1 MISRLDQH
9 YLHVEQIGDV
19 TVVTFNRSEFLD
31 ETTIRLIGEQLFHLA
46 QKSDRPL
53 LVLNVAAVKK
63 LSTMMLGHF
72 ITLHK
77 KARAA
82 GGRLVLCRLDPQL
95 HEAFDMLRVGQIIPI
110 YAEEQDALQAF

>member
-1 MISRLDQH
+1 MIARLDQQ
-9 YLHVEQIGDV
+9 YLQAEQIGNV

-31 ETTIRLIGEQLFHLA
+31 ETTIRLIGEQLSDLA
-46 QKSDRPL
+46 RRSECPR

-63 LSTMMLGHF
+63 VSTMMLGHF

-77 KARAA
+77 RARAA
-82 GGRLVLCRLDPQL
+82 GGRMVLCRLDPQL
-95 HEAFDMLRVGQIIPI
+95 HEAFDMLRIGQIIPI